1 MKAVNNTLAETI
13 ETALK
18 RTLFPAVFGIAF
30 FAGWPAKTQAAALYV
45 SQFTNS
51 VIQFDTPNMGAG
63 NTTFTAGGVNLPFGL
78 AFGPGGNLY
87 VSNYPGNSISYY
99 DPSGT
104 FISSVSGG
112 MNGPV
117 GIAFDGV
124 NNLYVVNQTGAYVST
139 YDTSGNFLTS
149 FGNINLSQPSSVTF
163 DSAGNIYVT
172 NTQTGVN
179 SITKFDSAGGYL
191 ATISDPSFSR
201 PADLT
206 FDLAGNFYVAN
217 LANNTISKLDSSGTF
232 IATIG
237 SSSNLNSPQSVLVDS
252 AGNIYVSNSGNNS
265 ITVFNSSGSF
275 SGNYATSN
283 TPTYMTFAVPE
294 PSAYFM
300 AIVGLCA
307 LCVSGRFRTA
317 SRKH

>member
-1 MKAVNNTLAETI
+1 M
-13 ETALK
+13 
-18 RTLFPAVFGIAF
+18 
-30 FAGWPAKTQAAALYV
+30 
-45 SQFTNS
+45 
-51 VIQFDTPNMGAG
+51 
-63 NTTFTAGGVNLPFGL
+63 
-78 AFGPGGNLY
+78 
-87 VSNYPGNSISYY
+87 
-99 DPSGT
+99 
-104 FISSVSGG
+104 
-112 MNGPV
+112 
-117 GIAFDGV
+117 
-124 NNLYVVNQTGAYVST
+124 
-139 YDTSGNFLTS
+139 
-149 FGNINLSQPSSVTF
+149 
-163 DSAGNIYVT
+163 
-172 NTQTGVN
+172 
-179 SITKFDSAGGYL
+179 
-191 ATISDPSFSR
+191 
-201 PADLT
+201 
-206 FDLAGNFYVAN
+206 AN